1 MGFQFGDHTN
11 SWPGWREVNGSW
23 KSLVQIEVDLVV
35 VVVVFGIFLVE
46 EGNMEKN
53 CFGSIKNETR

>member
-23 KSLVQIEVDLVV
+23 KSLVQIEVDWFCFVA
-35 VVVVFGIFLVE
+35 FGIFLVQ
-46 EGNMEKN
+46 EGNMEKI
-53 CFGSIKNETR
+53 CFGSIKNETH